1 MKKLLLSFALLL
13 LSPFAEAT
21 AYYVCDC
28 QSGAAAACTGNAGSS
43 GNDGLTPTTPKQ
55 TYAQLS
61 ITTGTHT
68 ISFCQGGAWTA
79 AASFTPPSGTSPS
92 APITFTSYAHPN
104 FTSAAKPILRFTG
117 TGFNITYTSN
127 FEISNLEVVGP
138 GTGST
143 NGLVMSNGGY
153 VYAHH
158 NRFTQFG
165 YGVAMSDGD
174 KGALT
179 SDLRLVSNTIDFN
192 VNIGFEGG
200 GKRVVIEDN
209 DFDSNGSVCGFDHNI
224 YISSNP
230 VAYDNITVRRNRL
243 TNALRYANSASCA
256 VSFVVHGY
264 VPHLLIEENYIIDL
278 ATTSGGFCLAVDGVT
293 GRSANPQ
300 RFEDL
305 VIRGNHCIQ
314 AGPSNTIFQWDSA
327 PYAIIEN
334 NVFIHL
340 PQAGDSDVRCM
351 VWDAN
356 TGAQGQRLDLRDTQ
370 GIGNLVRNNT
380 CYLSLNNATPSTAN
394 TACYKAGT
402 VGLGQMTMVNNLCYM
417 QNGGTASMVAFD
429 LTSQTRASLLSL
441 ADYNIAYNASGTL
454 TWDNGGNATPAAA
467 GETHSSI
474 TNPLFVA
481 TPSSGNSYSV
491 QIQSGS
497 PAVNAGHPTKGAR
510 STFGRMSPV
519 STRDIGAE
527 EYNRA
532 TLLPLGPGYG
542 WMQ

>member
-1 MKKLLLSFALLL
+1 MKKLLLAFALLL
-13 LSPFAEAT
+13 LAPFAQAT
-21 AYYVCDC
+21 AYFVCDC
-28 QSGAAAACTGNAGSS
+28 QAGADALCAGNAGSS
-43 GNDGLTPTTPKQ
+43 GNDGLTATTPKQ

-61 ITTGTHT
+61 ITTGSHT
-68 ISFCQGGAWTA
+68 ISFCKGGAWTA
-79 AASFTPPSGTSPS
+79 AAAFTPPSGTSPA
-92 APITFTSYAHPN
+92 APIVFTSYAHPN
-104 FTSAAKPILRFTG
+104 FTSSAKPILRFTNN
-117 TGFNITYTSN
+117 GFTFTYTSN
-127 FEISNLEVVGP
+127 FEVANLEI
-138 GTGST
+138 TGS
-143 NGLVMSNGGY
+143 GAASSDGIVMSNAGY
-153 VYAHH
+153 VYAHD
-158 NRFTQFG
+158 NRITQFAL
-165 YGVAMSDGD
+165 GVAMSDGD

-179 SDLRLVSNTIDFN
+179 SDLRLVHNTIDFN

-230 VAYDNITVRRNRL
+230 VSYDNITVRRNRL
-243 TNALRYANSASCA
+243 TNALRYANASSCA

-278 ATTSGGFCLAVDGVT
+278 LTTAGGFCLAVDGVT
-293 GRSANPQ
+293 GRTANPQ

-314 AGPSNTIFQWDSA
+314 AGSSNTIFQWDSA

-380 CYLSLNNATPSTAN
+380 CYLSLNNSAPSTVN
-394 TACYKAGT
+394 TSCFYAGT
-402 VGLGQMTMVNNLCYM
+402 VGLGQMTLVNNICYM
-417 QNGGTASMVAFD
+417 ANGGTAAMVGYN
-429 LTSQTRASLLSL
+429 LNSQSRASLFSL
-441 ADYNIAYNASGTL
+441 TDYNIIFNASGSV
-454 TWDNGGNATPAAA
+454 TWDNGGNSTPSAA
-467 GETHSSI
+467 GETHSAV

-497 PAVNAGHPTKGAR
+497 PAVNAGHPTKGSR
-510 STFGRMSPV
+510 STFGRYAPV
-519 STRDIGAE
+519 STRDIGAD
-527 EYNRA
+527 EYNKS
-532 TLLPLGPGYG
+532 TLLPLGPSYG